1 MTYTLPALP
10 SPANVDIWEK
20 SRETMQWLQENVLV
34 GYVDERGPAWWS
46 NAITKNGAWEMP
58 AGSHFPGAVPMKKV
72 TKLLDVRLV
81 KGTSYVKYLDD
92 EDNEQVVQ
100 DTENI
105 PVVNAST
112 GRIFG
117 YPKEGYAIHPYLPT
131 LKGFME
137 KILHDES
144 VAVGSAGLLRHGGVA
159 FLQARLPEHYEVQ
172 GYGYVPYLSAVT
184 SVDRSRK
191 TTYLTGILGAV
202 CHASGTF
209 IIDGD
214 WRGLV
219 EDHPSFKGT
228 IRANGRE
235 VTVRGVPFPEYVSD
249 DHAYWVRER
258 RRSLKPSTQKRL
270 GVTSAKIGKDTDPG
284 WVRASDLSPVIHEIG
299 MPIDMTEN
307 PVIPGIDDLESAWML
322 GYLWGNG
329 HLERGNRVTFS
340 IPDARDDLITRI
352 VAYAKAHGWTGN
364 VLQRQGCVTVSF
376 SNPVLRRA
384 LEEFK
389 QEGWGQKVPAVWAEK
404 APLDWQRSLV
414 QGYYAADGNT
424 DTTEGCILLSVS
436 LDGLLSLRRILAR
449 LGVPSS
455 IRRGSD
461 PSLRSEIQ
469 GRQVNA
475 QEIYSIR
482 FWVNADQFG
491 YETRFKGMFS
501 HPYIEDGWIWSRVE
515 NVNDWTGEVCPITT
529 DTHEYL
535 SDLGKSHN
543 CDNTVDASIL
553 GAYTKVAIRHSRNS
567 GIKVQD
573 ARDKLGIQLAQVGD
587 EAAEGIEN
595 LLKIDVS
602 PREFAKW
609 LDLAVPLPEYKETKA
624 GTGGKGYTQAEN
636 KRNALEALWEHDP
649 KVKPWA
655 GTAFGVLQ
663 LDNTFRT
670 WDSVVRGMSGG
681 RLELNFTR
689 DIQGKTT
696 ASDKLALSRLATVKR
711 RKTLLAVA

>member
-10 SPANVDIWEK
+10 SPANVDILEK

-191 TTYLTGILGAV
+191 TTYLTGVLG
-202 CHASGTF
+202 
-209 IIDGD
+209 
-214 WRGLV
+214 
-219 EDHPSFKGT
+219 
-228 IRANGRE
+228 
-235 VTVRGVPFPEYVSD
+235 
-249 DHAYWVRER
+249 
-258 RRSLKPSTQKRL
+258 
-270 GVTSAKIGKDTDPG
+270 
-284 WVRASDLSPVIHEIG
+284 
-299 MPIDMTEN
+299 
-307 PVIPGIDDLESAWML
+307 
-322 GYLWGNG
+322 
-329 HLERGNRVTFS
+329 
-340 IPDARDDLITRI
+340 
-352 VAYAKAHGWTGN
+352 
-364 VLQRQGCVTVSF
+364 
-376 SNPVLRRA
+376 
-384 LEEFK
+384 
-389 QEGWGQKVPAVWAEK
+389 
-404 APLDWQRSLV
+404 
-414 QGYYAADGNT
+414 
-424 DTTEGCILLSVS
+424 
-436 LDGLLSLRRILAR
+436 
-449 LGVPSS
+449 
-455 IRRGSD
+455 
-461 PSLRSEIQ
+461 
-469 GRQVNA
+469 QV
-475 QEIYSIR
+475 
-482 FWVNADQFG
+482 
-491 YETRFKGMFS
+491 
-501 HPYIEDGWIWSRVE
+501 
-515 NVNDWTGEVCPITT
+515 
-529 DTHEYL
+529 
-535 SDLGKSHN
+535 

-636 KRNALEALWEHDP
+636 KRNALEVLWEHDP